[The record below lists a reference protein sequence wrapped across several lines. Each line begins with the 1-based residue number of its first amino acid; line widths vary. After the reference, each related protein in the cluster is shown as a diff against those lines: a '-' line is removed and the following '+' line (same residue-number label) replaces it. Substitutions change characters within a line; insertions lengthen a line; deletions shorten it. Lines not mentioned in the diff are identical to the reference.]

1 MLNFICDGPFSN
13 SNAHNCCAL
22 SLYFLN
28 VKLHNIVKNHECCLA
43 AKAYAEMVKNWFDSS
58 EELFEEKADD
68 LSLQARLELP
78 DSDQDSISKQ
88 AWLIAIRMT
97 QCDIRNTNEIRFTN
111 N

>member
-1 MLNFICDGPFSN
+1 
-13 SNAHNCCAL
+13 
-22 SLYFLN
+22 
-28 VKLHNIVKNHECCLA
+28 
-43 AKAYAEMVKNWFDSS
+43 MVKNCFDSS

-78 DSDQDSISKQ
+78 DSDLDSISKQ

-111 N
+111 NYGARKKSVSQEGASQP